1 LKTAHLIA
9 VTHKFQKRVVGMER
23 KTIYGAL
30 YVIVVALAAVGV
42 LLVAARRPAGQAIT
56 LAQPP
61 TETPLRVHVTG
72 AVQNNGVY
80 ELPRGSVVQ
89 DALTAA
95 GGPLANADVSG
106 LNLAEPLIDG
116 RKIAV
121 PEILPTA
128 TPVPPTATVG
138 PGTPTLTPPP
148 EPTATQPPS
157 RSSGGVTVSGK
168 VNINTATVAQLD
180 TLPRIGPAIA
190 QRIID
195 YRTTNGPFQ
204 TIEEIQNVRGIG
216 PATFEQLKD
225 LITVTD

>member
-1 LKTAHLIA
+1 
-9 VTHKFQKRVVGMER
+9 MER

-30 YVIVVALAAVGV
+30 YGLVLALAAVGV
-42 LLVAARRPAGQAIT
+42 LLVAARRPVGQTII
-56 LAQPP
+56 LEEPP
-61 TETPLRVHVTG
+61 TPTPLRVHITG
-72 AVQNNGVY
+72 AVQNSGVY

-89 DALTAA
+89 DAITAA
-95 GGPLANADVSG
+95 GGLLPNADVSG

-116 RKIAV
+116 RKIEV
-121 PEILPTA
+121 LEIVPTA
-128 TPVPPTATVG
+128 TPQPPTATVG
-138 PGTPTLTPPP
+138 PGTPTLTPQP
-148 EPTATQPPS
+148 EPTATQTAS
-157 RSSGGVTVSGK
+157 RSSGGVVISGGK

-195 YRTTNGPFQ
+195 YRTANGPFQ